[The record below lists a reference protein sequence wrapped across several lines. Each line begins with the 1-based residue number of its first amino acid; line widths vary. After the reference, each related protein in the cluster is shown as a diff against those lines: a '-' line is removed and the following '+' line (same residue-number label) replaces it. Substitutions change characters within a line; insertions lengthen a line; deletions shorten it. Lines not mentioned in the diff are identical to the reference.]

1 MDALVKM
8 LEEIYSNYDVRF
20 IIEQVQFDQ
29 EKPVFRLKRRKVVK
43 FFGRVKYMDE
53 YELNSISKRINFKSV
68 KDIEMYLRFQFSE
81 PEGFMTNVFD
91 LSQNDND

>member
-1 MDALVKM
+1 
-8 LEEIYSNYDVRF
+8 
-20 IIEQVQFDQ
+20 
-29 EKPVFRLKRRKVVK
+29 VVK

-91 LSQNDND
+91 LSQND